1 MAFLMR
7 SRAGLIRRI
16 WACMEICKAC
26 HSLAAKHH
34 GVFIGNRGHKMDVG
48 KYKMSSEDVTAIL
61 KEVGSLEDGLSWI
74 VANYFTDNEKH
85 DLGTSPHLYPAAK
98 GVKALPGLIESTDM
112 INARRWTTPPRKASP
127 SRTSRYNHDDFVRR
141 LEDAHM
147 TVLDSRDGKMD
158 GKYFGHDLKALG
170 HLDGPTTSTTAY
182 RRAY

>member
-1 MAFLMR
+1 MHLR
-7 SRAGLIRRI
+7 LSRNQLH
-16 WACMEICKAC
+16 CTCD
-26 HSLAAKHH
+26 S
-34 GVFIGNRGHKMDVG
+34 V
-48 KYKMSSEDVTAIL
+48 
-61 KEVGSLEDGLSWI
+61 
-74 VANYFTDNEKH
+74 
-85 DLGTSPHLYPAAK
+85 GTSFIAPATQQGPAPS
-98 GVKALPGLIESTDM
+98 GHGSPGRTLLASPAVALRAISHRARPPPCPSQ
-112 INARRWTTPPRKASP
+112 ARRWTTPPRKASP